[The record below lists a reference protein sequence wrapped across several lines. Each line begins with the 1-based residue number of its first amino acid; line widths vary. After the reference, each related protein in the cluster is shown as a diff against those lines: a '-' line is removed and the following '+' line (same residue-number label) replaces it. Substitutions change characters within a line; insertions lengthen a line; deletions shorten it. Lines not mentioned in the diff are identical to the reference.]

1 MAMPS
6 HAIKASSASE
16 VLVALLRLR
25 FRLQCPSVGI
35 EYNRAMNG
43 IQAFLELLAGFGVRH
58 IFGNP
63 GTTEMPLN
71 DALVTDRRFQYI
83 LGLQEVPVMAMA
95 DGYAMASGS
104 LGVVNLHI
112 SCGLGNAM
120 GMLYNAY
127 REGTPLLVTAGQ
139 QDRRLMFEEPIL
151 YGQMVEVTRPWTKWS
166 CEVQRVQDL
175 PVAVRRAAQAAITP
189 PTGPVFLSLPID
201 VQMEIAQG
209 LDMSP
214 IRRPDTRVRPPV
226 ESIRQAAGVL
236 LGAKNPAILAGSRV
250 TERRAMQA
258 LVAVAE
264 SLAAPV
270 ITESGTTHGRLAFPS
285 DHPLNGQ
292 GLPLWSPEVR
302 ERLAEYDVLL
312 VVGMDLLRQYIYF
325 EPSRPIPEHIK
336 LVQIDED
343 PWQIGKNYAVEVG
356 VLGNTEA
363 ALHEL
368 MTELAARDTP
378 DRQAAARERMT
389 QHAAKHA
396 AAREQLAT
404 KIESQRDL
412 RPMTPLALMGSL
424 ARVLPPDVAVI
435 EEAVTTTNTTFERLG
450 ALKNTTGYFGH
461 RGWALG
467 WGLGV
472 SIGAKLAWPERPV
485 LALLGEG
492 AAAYG
497 VQGLWSAA
505 KYNIPVVFVICN
517 NAQYQILKLCGRSLS
532 LEQAENERFEG
543 CDLVEPEID
552 YLALARGFGVEAHR
566 ITEPNEL
573 ADRVQAA
580 FRGER
585 PVLFDVPIAR
595 HLQPRLQYG

>member
-1 MAMPS
+1 M
-6 HAIKASSASE
+6 KT
-16 VLVALLRLR
+16 
-25 FRLQCPSVGI
+25 GI
-35 EYNRAMNG
+35 H
-43 IQAFLELLAGFGVRH
+43 IFLDLLAAYGVRH

-71 DALVTDRRFQYI
+71 DALVGDRRFQYV

-95 DGYAMASGS
+95 DGYAMASGG

-151 YGQMVEVTRPWTKWS
+151 FGQMVEVVRPWTKWA
-166 CEVQRVQDL
+166 CEVNRLEDL
-175 PVAVRRAAQAAITP
+175 PSAVRRAVQTALTP
-189 PTGPVFLSLPID
+189 PTGPVFLSLPVD
-201 VQMEIAQG
+201 LQMELAG
-209 LDMSP
+209 
-214 IRRPDTRVRPPV
+214 PDSRLSDAGAAPLPDARVRPPV
-226 ESIRQAAGVL
+226 AAIQRAAEVL
-236 LGAKNPAILAGSRV
+236 REAKNPAILAGSRV
-250 TERRAMQA
+250 TERGATTA
-258 LVAVAE
+258 LVTIAE
-264 SLAAPV
+264 ALGAPV

-302 ERLAEYDVLL
+302 ERLNDYDVLL

-325 EPSRPIPEHIK
+325 EPPRPIPEQIRI
-336 LVQIDED
+336 VQIDED
-343 PWQIGKNYAVEVG
+343 PWQLGKNYPLEVG
-356 VLGNTEA
+356 VLGDTHESLVELHQLLTDSLSDAERRQITERA
-363 ALHEL
+363 
-368 MTELAARDTP
+368 
-378 DRQAAARERMT
+378 DRHIAQHNAAREKLR
-389 QHAAKHA
+389 Q
-396 AAREQLAT
+396 R
-404 KIESQRDL
+404 IEKERNI
-412 RPMTPLALMGSL
+412 RPFTPLGLMGAL
-424 ARVLPPDVAVI
+424 ADVLPPDVAVV

-450 ALKNTTGYFGH
+450 VLRNTTGYFGH

-472 SIGAKLAWPERPV
+472 SIGVKLAWPERPV

-497 VQGLWSAA
+497 VQGLWTAA
-505 KYNIPVVFVICN
+505 RYKIPVVFVICN

-532 LEQAENERFEG
+532 LPEAEREQFEG
-543 CDLVEPEID
+543 VDLVGPELD

-566 ITEPNEL
+566 VSEPDEL

-580 FRGER
+580 FHGDK
-585 PVLFDVPIAR
+585 PVLFDVPISR
-595 HLQPRLQYG
+595 ELQRRLNYG

>member
-1 MAMPS
+1 MP
-6 HAIKASSASE
+6 
-16 VLVALLRLR
+16 LT
-25 FRLQCPSVGI
+25 
-35 EYNRAMNG
+35 G
-43 IQAFLELLAGFGVRH
+43 IQAFLDLLAGFGVKH

-71 DALVTDRRFQYI
+71 DVLATDRRFQYI

-95 DGYAMASGS
+95 DGFAMASGR
-104 LGVVNLHI
+104 LAVVNLHI

-151 YGQMVEVTRPWTKWS
+151 YGQMVEVARPWTKWS
-166 CEVQRVQDL
+166 CEVQRVEDV
-175 PVAVRRAAQAAITP
+175 PIAVRRAVQTALTP

-201 VQMEIAQG
+201 VQMEVGQAS
-209 LDMSP
+209 LDLSP
-214 IRRPDTRVRPPV
+214 INLPDARIRPPLKAI
-226 ESIRQAAGVL
+226 EQAAQVL
-236 LGAKNPAILAGSRV
+236 IAAKNPAILAGSRV
-250 TERRAMQA
+250 TERDAMSELIA
-258 LVAVAE
+258 LAE
-264 SLAAPV
+264 ALGAPV

-302 ERLAEYDVLL
+302 ERLKEYDVLL

-325 EPSRPIPEHIK
+325 EPSRPIPEHIR
-336 LVQIDED
+336 LVHIDEN
-343 PWQIGKNYAVEVG
+343 PWQIGKNYAATVG
-356 VLGNTEA
+356 VIGDTKVSLS
-363 ALHEL
+363 EL
-368 MTELAARDTP
+368 LLQINSPRSPQFDARARERTARHAARHD
-378 DRQAAARERMT
+378 AAREALKK
-389 QHAAKHA
+389 Q
-396 AAREQLAT
+396 
-404 KIESQRDL
+404 IESHRDN
-412 RPMTPLALMGSL
+412 RPLSPLGLMGAL
-424 ARVLPPDVAVI
+424 AKVLPHNVAVV

-450 ALKNTTGYFGH
+450 VLKNTTGYFGH

-472 SIGAKLAWPERPV
+472 SIGVKLAWPDRPV

-505 KYNIPVVFVICN
+505 RYNVPVVFIICN
-517 NAQYQILKLCGRSLS
+517 NAQYQILKLCGKSLS
-532 LEQAENERFEG
+532 LPEAGKEHFVG
-543 CDLVEPEID
+543 CDLVEPELD
-552 YLALARGFGVEAHR
+552 YLALAKGFGVEAHR
-566 ITEPNEL
+566 VTEPDEL
-573 ADRVQAA
+573 ADRVSAA

-585 PVLFDVPIAR
+585 PILFDVPIAR
-595 HLQPRLQYG
+595 SLQPRLQYG

>member
-1 MAMPS
+1 MTTT
-6 HAIKASSASE
+6 
-16 VLVALLRLR
+16 
-25 FRLQCPSVGI
+25 
-35 EYNRAMNG
+35 G
-43 IQAFLELLAGFGVRH
+43 IQLFLDLLAGLGVRH

-71 DALVTDRRFQYI
+71 DALVTDRRFQYV

-95 DGYAMASGS
+95 DGFAMASRQ

-151 YGQMVEVTRPWTKWS
+151 WGQMVEVTRPWTKWS
-166 CEVQRVQDL
+166 CEVQRVEDL
-175 PVAVRRAAQAAITP
+175 PSAVRRAAQAALTP
-189 PTGPVFLSLPID
+189 PTGPVFLSLPVD
-201 VQMEIAQG
+201 VQMEVVGQASR
-209 LDMSP
+209 L
-214 IRRPDTRVRPPV
+214 PDTVAGYKPAPLNTRVRPPAAA
-226 ESIRQAAGVL
+226 IQQASDL
-236 LGAKNPAILAGSRV
+236 LVAAKNPAILAGSRV
-250 TERRAMQA
+250 TERDAMSE

-264 SLAAPV
+264 ALGAPV

-302 ERLAEYDVLL
+302 QRLQEYDVLL

-343 PWQIGKNYAVEVG
+343 PWQIGKNYPVEVG
-356 VLGNTEA
+356 VLGDTKVSLA
-363 ALHEL
+363 EL
-368 MTELAARDTP
+368 LLQLNSPRSPEFDARVRERTTKHVA
-378 DRQAAARERMT
+378 RHTAAREALKK
-389 QHAAKHA
+389 QIDSHKDA
-396 AAREQLAT
+396 
-404 KIESQRDL
+404 
-412 RPMTPLALMGSL
+412 RPMSPLALMGSL
-424 ARVLPPDVAVI
+424 ANILPPDVAVI

-450 ALKNTTGYFGH
+450 VLQNTTGYFGH

-472 SIGAKLAWPERPV
+472 SLGVKLAWPDRPV

-497 VQGLWSAA
+497 VQGFWSAA
-505 KYNIPVVFVICN
+505 KHNIPVVFVICN
-517 NAQYQILKLCGRSLS
+517 NAQYQILKLCGKSLS
-532 LEQAENERFEG
+532 LDQAGREKFEG
-543 CDLVEPEID
+543 CDLIGPEID
-552 YLALARGFGVEAHR
+552 YLALAKGFGVEAHR

-573 ADRVQAA
+573 ADRVAAA
-580 FRGER
+580 FHADK

-595 HLQPRLQYG
+595 NLQPRLQYG

>member
-1 MAMPS
+1 MAFS
-6 HAIKASSASE
+6 
-16 VLVALLRLR
+16 
-25 FRLQCPSVGI
+25 
-35 EYNRAMNG
+35 G
-43 IQAFLELLAGFGVRH
+43 IQAVLELLTGFGVRH

-71 DALVTDRRFQYI
+71 DALVGDRRFQYI

-95 DGYAMASGS
+95 DGYAMASRQ

-151 YGQMVEVTRPWTKWS
+151 WGQMVEVTRPWTKWV
-166 CEVQRVQDL
+166 CEVNRVQDL
-175 PVAVRRAAQAAITP
+175 PVAVRRAAQTALTP

-201 VQMEIAQG
+201 VQMELCG
-209 LDMSP
+209 ELDLSP
-214 IRRPDTRVRPPV
+214 IKLPDARVRPPAAAI
-226 ESIRQAAGVL
+226 EQAAAL
-236 LGAKNPAILAGSRV
+236 LAAAKNPAILAGSRV
-250 TERRAMQA
+250 TERDAMRE

-264 SLAAPV
+264 ALGAPV
-270 ITESGTTHGRLAFPS
+270 ITESGTTHGRLAFPT

-302 ERLAEYDVLL
+302 ERLKDYDVLL

-325 EPSRPIPEHIK
+325 EPSRPIPEHIR

-343 PWQIGKNYAVEVG
+343 PWQIGKNYPVEVG
-356 VLGNTEA
+356 LIGDTKSSLAELQTRLTCLQTDQQKA
-363 ALHEL
+363 AAGERAARHTALHE
-368 MTELAARDTP
+368 
-378 DRQAAARERMT
+378 AAREKLRR
-389 QHAAKHA
+389 QIAAD
-396 AAREQLAT
+396 
-404 KIESQRDL
+404 RDI
-412 RPMTPLALMGSL
+412 RPMTPLGLMGAL
-424 ARVLPPDVAVI
+424 ARVLPPDVAVV

-472 SIGAKLAWPERPV
+472 AIGAKLAWPERPV

-505 KYNIPVVFVICN
+505 RYKIPVVFVICN

-532 LEQAENERFEG
+532 LTEANQGQFEG
-543 CDLVEPEID
+543 CDLVGPELD

-566 ITEPNEL
+566 ITEPAEL
-573 ADRVQAA
+573 ADRVSAA
-580 FRGER
+580 FKGDK
-585 PVLFDVPIAR
+585 PMLFDVPIAR
-595 HLQPRLQYG
+595 QLQPRLQYG

>member
-1 MAMPS
+1 MP
-6 HAIKASSASE
+6 
-16 VLVALLRLR
+16 LT
-25 FRLQCPSVGI
+25 
-35 EYNRAMNG
+35 G

-71 DALVTDRRFQYI
+71 DALVTDRRLQYI

-95 DGYAMASGS
+95 DGFAMASGQ

-166 CEVQRVQDL
+166 CEVQRVHDL
-175 PVAVRRAAQAAITP
+175 PSAVRRAAQAALTP

-201 VQMEIAQG
+201 VQMDVAEG

-214 IRRPDTRVRPPV
+214 IRLPDTRVRAPR
-226 ESIRQAAGVL
+226 EAIRRAAELLAQAQ
-236 LGAKNPAILAGSRV
+236 NPAILAGSRV
-250 TERRAMQA
+250 TERDAMPE
-258 LVAVAE
+258 LVALAE
-264 SLAAPV
+264 SLGAPV

-285 DHPLNGQ
+285 DHPLNAQ

-325 EPSRPIPEHIK
+325 EPARPIPEHIK
-336 LVQIDED
+336 LVHIDED

-356 VLGNTEA
+356 LVGDTRQVLE
-363 ALHEL
+363 EL
-368 MTELAARDTP
+368 DYDLSELATPAQVARCK
-378 DRQAAARERMT
+378 ERMARHT
-389 QHAAKHA
+389 ATHD
-396 AAREQLAT
+396 AAREQLRT
-404 KIESQRDL
+404 KIESHHDL
-412 RPMTPLALMGSL
+412 RPMTPLTLMGSL
-424 ARVLPPDVAVI
+424 AKILPPDVAVI

-472 SIGAKLAWPERPV
+472 SIGVKLAWPERPV

-505 KYNIPVVFVICN
+505 KYKVPVVFVICN
-517 NAQYQILKLCGRSLS
+517 NAQYQILKLCGKSLS
-532 LEQAENERFEG
+532 LQEAEQERFEG
-543 CDLVEPEID
+543 CDLVEPELD

-566 ITEPNEL
+566 ITEPDEL
-573 ADRVQAA
+573 ADRVSAA
-580 FRGER
+580 LRGDQ

-595 HLQPRLQYG
+595 KLQPRLQYG

>member
-1 MAMPS
+1 MA
-6 HAIKASSASE
+6 
-16 VLVALLRLR
+16 RT
-25 FRLQCPSVGI
+25 GI
-35 EYNRAMNG
+35 DV
-43 IQAFLELLAGFGVRH
+43 FLDLLAAYGVRH

-71 DALVTDRRFQYI
+71 DALVGDGRFQYV

-95 DGYAMASGS
+95 DGYAMASGQ

-127 REGTPLLVTAGQ
+127 REGTPLLITAGQ

-151 YGQMVEVTRPWTKWS
+151 WGQMVEVARPWTKWA

-175 PVAVRRAAQAAITP
+175 PQAVHRAVQAALTP
-189 PTGPVFLSLPID
+189 PTGPVFLSLPVD
-201 VQMEIAQG
+201 MQMELLEKQDMAG
-209 LDMSP
+209 WKPTPRLDS
-214 IRRPDTRVRPPV
+214 RVRPPV
-226 ESIRQAAGVL
+226 EAICKAVEVLAA
-236 LGAKNPAILAGSRV
+236 AKNPAILAGSRV
-250 TERRAMQA
+250 TERGAMDE

-264 SLAAPV
+264 LLGAPV

-302 ERLAEYDVLL
+302 QRLEEYDVLL

-325 EPSRPIPEHIK
+325 EPARPIPEHVR

-343 PWQIGKNYAVEVG
+343 AWQIGKNYAVEVG
-356 VLGNTEA
+356 LLGDAREALGELKTRLAEAGVLDAGKVRER
-363 ALHEL
+363 
-368 MTELAARDTP
+368 AARHI
-378 DRQAAARERMT
+378 AKHEAAREVLKKKVAEHCDR
-389 QHAAKHA
+389 
-396 AAREQLAT
+396 
-404 KIESQRDL
+404 
-412 RPMTPLALMGSL
+412 RPMTPLGLMGAL
-424 ARVLPPDVAVI
+424 AEVLPPDVAVI

-450 ALKNTTGYFGH
+450 VLKNTTGYFGH

-472 SIGAKLAWPERPV
+472 SIGVKLAWPNRPV

-497 VQGLWSAA
+497 IQGLWTAA
-505 KYNIPVVFVICN
+505 RYKIPVVFVICN
-517 NAQYQILKLCGRSLS
+517 NAQYQILKLCGRSLN
-532 LEQAENERFEG
+532 LPRAEQQQFEG
-543 CDLVEPEID
+543 VDLVGPELD
-552 YLALARGFGVEAHR
+552 YLALAKGFGVEAHR
-566 ITEPNEL
+566 ITEPAEL
-573 ADRVQAA
+573 AERVSAA
-580 FRGER
+580 FKGNK

-595 HLQPRLQYG
+595 ELAPRLQYG